1 MKLREVKWHN
11 HPILGDLKIDL
22 VNSDTDIPYD
32 TIVIAGENGTGKTT
46 ILKTLYDFLNQ
57 GPITPF
63 EYVEYQLDNGDIYQA
78 YPLGGNALD
87 SFFKV
92 KNMQTQ
98 KEFEI
103 RSNRNNNSNN
113 IRTTLEDPR
122 HYGCAYTKAR
132 ANYETQAIS
141 TISGMTTDADI
152 YNETAETNANRLKQ
166 LLVDVQNQDNREFTK
181 LAKET
186 GIAYPEFEPNSKMHR
201 FSSAFNNFFDNNL
214 KYDRV
219 ETIDG
224 KHEVFFQKHGADIK
238 IDNLSTGE
246 SQIVFRGAYLLR
258 NAGKLDGSIIFIDEP
273 EISMHPLWQE
283 KILSY
288 YKGIFTKDGVQ
299 KAQLIVATH
308 SQGVIRD
315 AIKDKE
321 NTKIIV
327 LTSDANGKIGYSDN
341 FAPAVLNYISE
352 AEINYQAFN
361 IYSPEYH
368 DALYGYIESE
378 GWFGDFCNGKKL
390 IKYIKLEIERN
401 GKIKKDADG
410 NPITREEEAI
420 LSKKVRNLIHHP
432 ENTYNGIYSNEE
444 LKQSIKDMRKFI
456 ATKRGIKI

>member
-63 EYVEYQLDNGDIYQA
+63 GYVEYQLDNGEIYRA
-78 YPLGGNALD
+78 YPLEGSIID
-87 SFFKV
+87 SYFKV
-92 KNMQTQ
+92 INIRTEEKQ
-98 KEFEI
+98 EI
-103 RSNRNNNSNN
+103 RSNRNNRPDN

-141 TISGMTTDADI
+141 TVSGMTTDADI

-166 LLVDVQNQDNREFTK
+166 LLVDIQNQDNSEFVK
-181 LAKET
+181 LSKESGT
-186 GIAYPEFEPNSKMHR
+186 TYPEFVPTSKMYR
-201 FSSAFNNFFDNNL
+201 FSSAFDNFFDNKL
-214 KYDRV
+214 KYSRV

-224 KHEVFFQKHGADIK
+224 KHEVFFQKRGTDIK

-258 NAGKLDGSIIFIDEP
+258 NAGKLDGSVIFIDEP

-308 SQGVIRD
+308 SQGVIKE
-315 AIKDKE
+315 ALKDD
-321 NTKIIV
+321 NTKVVILRCDV
-327 LTSDANGKIGYSDN
+327 NGKVESCNTLIPRALSYHSSAEYS
-341 FAPAVLNYISE
+341 
-352 AEINYQAFN
+352 YQAFN
-361 IYSPEYH
+361 VASTDYH
-368 DALYGYIESE
+368 NELYGYIEAE
-378 GWFGDFCNGKKL
+378 GWIKDYKKNQGED
-390 IKYIKLEIERN
+390 KDYIERD
-401 GKIKKDADG
+401 KKDGHAK
-410 NPITREEEAI
+410 PVVKKC
-420 LSKKVRNLIHHP
+420 LSEKLRHMIHHP
-432 ENTYNGIYSNEE
+432 ENTYNGKYTNEE
-444 LKQSIKDMRKFI
+444 LKQSIDDMRNYI
-456 ATKRGIKI
+456 LNHS

>member
-22 VNSDTDIPYD
+22 VDPDTHIPYD

-46 ILKTLYDFLNQ
+46 ILETLYNFLNQ

-63 EYVEYQLDNGDIYQA
+63 EYVEYQLDNGEIYRA
-78 YPLGGNALD
+78 YPLEGSIID
-87 SFFKV
+87 SYFKV
-92 KNMQTQ
+92 INIRTEEKQ
-98 KEFEI
+98 EI
-103 RSNRNNNSNN
+103 RSNRNNRPDN

-141 TISGMTTDADI
+141 TVSGMTTDADI

-166 LLVDVQNQDNREFTK
+166 LLVDIQNQDNSEFVK
-181 LAKET
+181 LSKESGT
-186 GIAYPEFEPNSKMHR
+186 TYPEFVLTSKMYR
-201 FSSAFNNFFDNNL
+201 FSSAFDNFFDNKL
-214 KYDRV
+214 KYSRV

-224 KHEVFFQKHGADIK
+224 KHEVFFQKHGTDIK

-258 NAGKLDGSIIFIDEP
+258 NAGKLDGSVIFIDEP

-308 SQGVIRD
+308 SQGVIKE
-315 AIKDKE
+315 ALKDD
-321 NTKIIV
+321 NTKVVILRCDV
-327 LTSDANGKIGYSDN
+327 NGKVESCNTLIPRALSYHSSAEYS
-341 FAPAVLNYISE
+341 
-352 AEINYQAFN
+352 YQAFN
-361 IYSPEYH
+361 VASTDYH
-368 DALYGYIESE
+368 NELYGYIEAE
-378 GWFGDFCNGKKL
+378 GWIDDYKQQQGTTED
-390 IKYIKLEIERN
+390 YIQMNKDRTA
-401 GKIKKDADG
+401 KPPIKKC
-410 NPITREEEAI
+410 
-420 LSKKVRNLIHHP
+420 LSEKLRHMIHHP
-432 ENTYNGIYSNEE
+432 ENTYNGKYTNEE
-444 LKQSIKDMRKFI
+444 LKQSIDDMRSYI
-456 ATKRGIKI
+456 LNHL